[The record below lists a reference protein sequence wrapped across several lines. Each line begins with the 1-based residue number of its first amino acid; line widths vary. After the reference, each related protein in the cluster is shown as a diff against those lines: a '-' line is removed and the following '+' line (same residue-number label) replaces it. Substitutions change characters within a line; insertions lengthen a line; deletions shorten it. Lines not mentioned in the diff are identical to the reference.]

1 MATFTDP
8 GGAEPNAFDPGPLSV
23 DYSASINWG
32 DGSTT
37 PGTIT
42 YSGAVGFPTG
52 VFSVA
57 SPHTYGE
64 EGVFTITTVISHEAS
79 TPQTVISTATV
90 SDPNVIATGG
100 FAFTAVEG
108 AAAAS
113 QTVATFTDPGGAEPN
128 AFDPGPLSVD
138 YSATI
143 DWGDGSTTPGTI
155 TYSGAVGSP
164 TGVFSVASPH
174 TYGEEGALHYH
185 HRHQPRSLN
194 PQTVISTATVS
205 DPNVIATGGFTFT
218 AVEGAAAA
226 SQTVATFTDPGGAE
240 PNAFDPGPLSVDY
253 MPASTGA
260 TAAPRPAPSPTVGPW
275 DSYGRSALPAPTP
288 MVKRASSPLPPSSA
302 TKPQRRRRSSAPPR
316 SATRT

>member
-1 MATFTDP
+1 MAAPTRFSPRPTKGRSQTRP
-8 GGAEPNAFDPGPLSV
+8 IPSVKKVPTRSRSQSRTRSAAVTRLPSRLRSATRRLLLRAASPLPPSKGPPQPPKRWPLSPIRRAEPNPFDPSGTLT
-23 DYSASINWG
+23 DHYTATIDWG

-37 PGTIT
+37 PGTLT
-42 YSGAVGFPTG
+42 YSGAVGSPTG

-128 AFDPGPLSVD
+128 PFDPGPLSVD

-143 DWGDGSTTPGTI
+143 DW
-155 TYSGAVGSP
+155 
-164 TGVFSVASPH
+164 
-174 TYGEEGALHYH
+174 
-185 HRHQPRSLN
+185 
-194 PQTVISTATVS
+194 
-205 DPNVIATGGFTFT
+205 
-218 AVEGAAAA
+218 
-226 SQTVATFTDPGGAE
+226 
-240 PNAFDPGPLSVDY
+240 
-253 MPASTGA
+253 A
-260 TAAPRPAPSPTVGPW
+260 TAAPRLARSLIVVPW
-275 DSYGRSALPAPTP
+275 DLPRASSALPVPTP
-288 MVKRASSPLPPSSA
+288 MVKRASSLSPPSSA
-302 TKPQRRRRSSAPPR
+302 TKPQRRRRSLAPPR
-316 SATRT
+316 SAIRT